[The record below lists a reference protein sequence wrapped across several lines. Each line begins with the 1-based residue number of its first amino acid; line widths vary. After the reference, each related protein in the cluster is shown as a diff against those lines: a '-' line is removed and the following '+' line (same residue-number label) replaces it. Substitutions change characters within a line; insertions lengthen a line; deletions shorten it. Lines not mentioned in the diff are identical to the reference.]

1 MGWYAPKNVWH
12 SSVPTASTGPGVNE
26 KPDLK
31 PDLDK
36 RKSFI
41 LATVV
46 YEYINTAE
54 PVGSVTLAQK
64 YNLGVSSATI
74 RNEMAE
80 LEAAG
85 YLVQPHTS
93 AGRIPS
99 DAGYRTYVDRL
110 MQPEALTKDDT
121 RRIRDQ
127 FREASRELT
136 DVIEQTTRLL
146 SGLSGNLA
154 LAIAPSRDT
163 HAFKHVQLL
172 WLSARTSLVVV
183 VTSGGVAAQ
192 RVFEWHADTVA
203 DELTR
208 LSNALNSR
216 LGGRIMED
224 IGSAELA
231 QICEEI
237 GVAAEIADAVRT
249 SFSEAR
255 STGEPELAAAGA
267 QNLLDQ
273 PEFHDLRKLRAI
285 LRIVEEQRT
294 LYDLVA
300 DELTAEAREALPHAR
315 IGAEIGTDELAE
327 CSVVTVPYRFG
338 DRGVGLLAILGP
350 RRMPY
355 GRLFALASGTARS
368 LGDHLNATESR

>member
-1 MGWYAPKNVWH
+1 MNDKR
-12 SSVPTASTGPGVNE
+12 E
-26 KPDLK
+26 
-31 PDLDK
+31 LDK
-36 RKSFI
+36 RKAFI

-54 PVGSVTLAQK
+54 PVGSVTLTQK

-80 LEAAG
+80 LEAGG

-110 MQPEALTKDDT
+110 MQPETLAKEDA
-121 RRIRDQ
+121 RRIRDE
-127 FREASRELT
+127 FREASRELGE
-136 DVIEQTTRLL
+136 VIEQTTRLL

-154 LAIAPSRDT
+154 IAIAPSRDT
-163 HAFKHVQLL
+163 HAFKHVQLI
-172 WLSARTSLVVV
+172 WLSPRTSLAIV
-183 VTSGGVAAQ
+183 VTSAGVAAQ
-192 RVFEWHADTVA
+192 RVIEWSANTVA
-203 DELTR
+203 DDLTR
-208 LSNALNSR
+208 LSNALNTE
-216 LGGRIMED
+216 LGGRIMGE
-224 IGSAELA
+224 IAVGELDG
-231 QICEEI
+231 ICAEI
-237 GVAAEIADAVRT
+237 GVSREIRDAVRT
-249 SFSEAR
+249 IFGLARQSEER
-255 STGEPELAAAGA
+255 ELAAAGA

-294 LYDLVA
+294 LYDLIADEFAAHSQSDTSPHVLIGHELRA
-300 DELTAEAREALPHAR
+300 DELV
-315 IGAEIGTDELAE
+315 E

-338 DRGVGLLAILGP
+338 DRGFGMLAILGP

-355 GRLFALASGTARS
+355 GRLMAIASGTARQ
-368 LGDHLNATESR
+368 LGDHLADVEIR